1 MRNGSLLLYSAL
13 VYRSFG
19 ARKNLTTINKRVALS
34 EFFGS
39 NSTLI
44 DLFQQE
50 LVLRVESTTSESLG
64 SVFAILLVLSLLS
77 ASATSSY
84 IVDALRPAV
93 DTYTASSV
101 WQVRVAAA
109 AAMTG
114 LTPASN
120 MDETVCAALTAAA
133 QSSHTNKVHGLLLR
147 ALYIIRTGDR
157 APSEDTG
164 ARDIS
169 TLCSYK
175 TDALWQ
181 CDPYKA
187 IFNACCTIPPVYRF
201 RPSLCRYSLRSEV
214 S

>member
-19 ARKNLTTINKRVALS
+19 SRKNLTTVNKRVALS

-39 NSTLI
+39 NSTLF
-44 DLFQQE
+44 DLFRQE
-50 LVLRVESTTSESLG
+50 LTSRAESATSASLG

-77 ASATSSY
+77 ASASSSH

-93 DTYTASSV
+93 ATYTASSV

-114 LTPASN
+114 LTPSSD
-120 MDETVCAALTAAA
+120 MDEAVCAAVTAAE

-147 ALYIIRTGDR
+147 ALYIVRTGGQ
-157 APSEDTG
+157 APSSDTST
-164 ARDIS
+164 RDDT
-169 TLCSYK
+169 TLCSLK
-175 TDALWQ
+175 TDALSQ
-181 CDPYKA
+181 SDTYRPLC
-187 IFNACCTIPPVYRF
+187 NACSKIPSVYRF
-201 RPSLCRYSLRSEV
+201 KPSLCRHSLHCER
-214 S
+214 